1 MAFTTTKHGIEQLVY
16 SADAGDVTF
25 NGEDILLD
33 NTTAATIERIL
44 QNTAKGT
51 ERKQGNKKFSFEFMH
66 TGSTAASNMAAVETD
81 EGNLN
86 NFAFWQESSISADHT
101 ESDVNLVVVR
111 EEYSADP
118 EGISGVVYRAMH
130 TGA

>member
-1 MAFTTTKHGIEQLVY
+1 MPFSTAKHGIEQLVY

-33 NTTAATIERIL
+33 NTSEITIERIL
-44 QNTAKGT
+44 QATAKGT
-51 ERKQGNKKFSFEFMH
+51 ERKQGNKPFEFEFMH
-66 TGSTAASNMAAVETD
+66 TGSSAASNMAAVETD

-86 NFAFWQESSISADHT
+86 DFAVWQEGSGSADHT

-111 EEYSADP
+111 EVYAADP
-118 EGISGVVYRAMH
+118 EGVSGVVYRAKH
-130 TGA
+130 IGA

>member
-1 MAFTTTKHGIEQLVY
+1 MPFTSTKHGIEQLVY
-16 SADAGDVTF
+16 AADAGDVTF

-33 NTTAATIERIL
+33 NTSEMTIERIL

-51 ERKQGNKKFSFEFMH
+51 ERKQGNKIFQFEFMH
-66 TGSTAASNMAAVETD
+66 TGSSAATNMAAVETD

-86 NFAFWQESSISADHT
+86 DFEVWQNGSSSADHT

-111 EEYSADP
+111 EVYATDP
-118 EGISGVVYRAMH
+118 EGVSGVIYRAKH
-130 TGA
+130 IGA